1 MATYPGQNNAR
12 TTATAR
18 KATGMPVSPVMAY
31 AVGITPAATVIGAID
46 AKMNASTASTPSLS
60 RASARDTVLARAGA
74 VCMDMESL
82 LHLLLLTGFQV
93 RCDITAAWT
102 VIWVWMISCR
112 SSGGSQAT
120 ASPV

>member
-18 KATGMPVSPVMAY
+18 KATGMPTRPVRAY

-46 AKMNASTASTPSLS
+46 ARMNASTASAPSLS

-74 VCMDMESL
+74 ACMDMKN
-82 LHLLLLTGFQV
+82 LLLTGWRLGLQV
-93 RCDITAAWT
+93 RCDKTAAET
-102 VIWVWMISCR
+102 V
-112 SSGGSQAT
+112 
-120 ASPV
+120 